1 MFALDGLIA
10 LESDGMNR
18 QVLAGGLFSGTG
30 EQASGRADVST
41 KDIQQQAAAA
51 SMVSGLC
58 LEATKGVQI
67 CQSLQESTAS
77 PVTPDCSLLVRSLS
91 GRTLVCSLPAGFT
104 VDDLERCISE
114 FSAVPRSSFFLTFQG
129 KMISA
134 DQVKN
139 MNFGGPIPVVM
150 HGRLRGGSAI
160 PGAWV
165 CNVCNASGCW
175 PTKSRCFRCG
185 HARDSRI
192 TSGASGSSP
201 PAGREK
207 AHPGR
212 APRAKAAPVN
222 PTFRPPRVIPP
233 KKSSSPAAAPA
244 PPVSPQAQVSPDLLV
259 ATLRALGIGE
269 DLLTQIQTSIKPP
282 APKVERKEQRLFQ
295 LRGLIDT
302 KKAHVAKLERSVNH
316 HRTQLE
322 VCITNQQQR
331 AAELAALQEECRSIT
346 DGKTLAE
353 FNTCCFGGFFEGAR

>member
-1 MFALDGLIA
+1 
-10 LESDGMNR
+10 
-18 QVLAGGLFSGTG
+18 
-30 EQASGRADVST
+30 
-41 KDIQQQAAAA
+41 
-51 SMVSGLC
+51 MVSGLC

-67 CQSLQESTAS
+67 CQFLQESTVS

-91 GRTLVCSLPAGFT
+91 GRTLVCSLNAGFT

-114 FSAVPRSSFFLTFQG
+114 YTAVPHSSFLLTFQG

-134 DQVKN
+134 DQVKR
-139 MNFGGPIPVVM
+139 MDFGGRIPVVM

-192 TSGASGSSP
+192 TAGASGSSP
-201 PAGREK
+201 FAGREK

-233 KKSSSPAAAPA
+233 KKPSSPAAATV
-244 PPVSPQAQVSPDLLV
+244 PPVPFKSNFCWV
-259 ATLRALGIGE
+259 
-269 DLLTQIQTSIKPP
+269 
-282 APKVERKEQRLFQ
+282 
-295 LRGLIDT
+295 
-302 KKAHVAKLERSVNH
+302 RSS
-316 HRTQLE
+316 
-322 VCITNQQQR
+322 
-331 AAELAALQEECRSIT
+331 AS
-346 DGKTLAE
+346 
-353 FNTCCFGGFFEGAR
+353 